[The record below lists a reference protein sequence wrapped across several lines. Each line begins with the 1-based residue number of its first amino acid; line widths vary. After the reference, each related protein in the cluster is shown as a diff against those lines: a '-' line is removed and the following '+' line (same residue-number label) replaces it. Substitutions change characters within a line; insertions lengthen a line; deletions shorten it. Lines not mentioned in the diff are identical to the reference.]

1 MSRYK
6 FDRIREF
13 IPGYKVGGGYWR
25 SVAEQIVSEPE
36 ICQGSGF
43 KLRADELVRVQR
55 TLLICLGCRS
65 KSKKCDK
72 QLTFIVRVGNSY
84 LVKLNFQAKSKLI
97 RCSYTS
103 WVSGLTFKNVGL

>member
-1 MSRYK
+1 MCSIAVQ
-6 FDRIREF
+6 F
-13 IPGYKVGGGYWR
+13 VT
-25 SVAEQIVSEPE
+25 EPE
-36 ICQGSGF
+36 ICHGTGF
-43 KLRADELVRVQR
+43 WLGADARVLMQR
-55 TLLICLGCRS
+55 PLLICLECRS
-65 KSKKCDK
+65 RSKKCDK